1 VFARPEAPP
10 DAPRRRKCMRRTGL
24 RIVVVLILAAA
35 ALGALAQSVTTA
47 TLRGRVTNE
56 GQGLPGVLVT
66 VTSNALQGART
77 TSTSANGDFVFA
89 GLPPGTYT
97 VAFTLQGFRPETR
110 TQPVTVGQEARLDV
124 VLGLAGVEA
133 AATVVAK
140 SETVAT
146 STPQAAQ
153 TFTKDLT
160 DQLPVTRTL
169 LSSVALAAGVNTN
182 GPGSSDRL
190 GNGVAPVVTISGGQS
205 FDNLFTVDGAVVT
218 DNVRGTPNNLFIE
231 DAIAETTTSTS
242 TVSAEFGRFT
252 GGVVNTITK
261 SGGNTFSGS
270 FRTTLT
276 NAAWSATTPL
286 GEVTPQK
293 VSPQYE
299 ATLGGP
305 LWKDHI
311 WFFGSG
317 RYFDQTTSGQTAFT
331 NISYPIGDTE
341 KRYQAKLTL
350 TPVANHTL
358 TGNYLHVDEEQTNSS
373 FCPTGCLDLDS
384 LVPARQLPQEIVTL
398 NYNGVL
404 SNSFFLEGLYSR
416 RKFTFENAGSPYTD
430 LVKGTIIRDRSR
442 SNARYNSP
450 TFCGVCDPETRDNE
464 DILAKGTWFLS
475 TGALGSHNIVFGYD
489 HFSGQ
494 RKSNNYQSGSN
505 YRIFAT
511 NTIIANNDLY
521 PVIDANSYIYY
532 TPIFNLSQG
541 TDSLT
546 HSVFVNDSWR
556 LNDRLS
562 VNLGVRWDKNH
573 AKDSNGVVRADDSA
587 VSPRLAAAYDVTG
600 KGTLRVGASYAK
612 YVGAIQDN
620 LVDSASD
627 GGSPGLFIWYYDGPG
642 ATPINVPGGGGPLVT
657 RAQALQQVFNW
668 FFAQGCPDLSTCKLP
683 LAYANV
689 PGLST
694 KITETLRSP
703 STIEYA
709 ATLSGNVGPSFAYRV
724 DLVRRE
730 GRDFYNTVIN
740 GETGTDAYGNVF
752 DIGTVNNTN
761 SVERNYTGLHTSLA
775 YRTGRFNGGIN
786 WTWSH
791 TLGNLNGET
800 AASGP
805 VSNATETYRE
815 YKDPAWNSPYGSLA
829 TDERHRVKLFASYVV
844 PFVPAKV
851 GSLSLGLVQSVDTG
865 IPYGAVGLVD
875 SRRYVTNAPA
885 YATPPT
891 SVNYYFTARDEFRT
905 NTIQRLDLSLNFT
918 ARIAGSVELFVQPQ
932 VLNVLNRQGLVGVS
946 TSVRTAVNS
955 SAYQRFNPFTSAPV
969 QGVNWDYAPTFGKAR
984 NNLDYQLPRTFTV
997 AAGLRF

>member
-1 VFARPEAPP
+1 
-10 DAPRRRKCMRRTGL
+10 MRRPL
-24 RIVVVLILAAA
+24 RLLLALALSVAA
-35 ALGALAQSVTTA
+35 GAALAQSVTTA

-56 GQGLPGVLVT
+56 GQGLPGVLVSI
-66 VTSNALQGART
+66 TSPALQGART
-77 TSTSANGDFVFA
+77 APTSANGDYVFP

-97 VAFTLQGFRPETR
+97 VTFTLQGFKTETR
-110 TQPVTVGQEARLDV
+110 TTPVAVGQEARLDA
-124 VLGLAGVEA
+124 VLGLSGVEA
-133 AATVVAK
+133 TATVVAK
-140 SETVAT
+140 SETFST
-146 STPQAAQ
+146 TTPQSSQ
-153 TFTKDLT
+153 SFTKDVT
-160 DQLPVTRTL
+160 DQLPLTRTL

-182 GPGSSDRL
+182 GPGSSDRI

-276 NAAWSATTPL
+276 NAAWSATTPAN
-286 GEVTPQK
+286 EATPQK
-293 VSPQYE
+293 VNPQYE

-305 LWKDHI
+305 IWRDHV

-331 NISYPIGDTE
+331 NLSYPIGDTE
-341 KRYQAKLTL
+341 KRYQGKLTI
-350 TPVANHTL
+350 TPVSNHTL

-373 FCPTGCLDLDS
+373 FCPTGCMDLDS
-384 LVPARQLPQEIVTL
+384 LVPARQLPQDILTL

-404 SNSFFLEGLYSR
+404 SSSFFVEGLYSR
-416 RKFTFENAGSPYTD
+416 RQFTFENAGSPYTD
-430 LVKGTIIRDRSR
+430 LIKGTIIRDKSR

-450 TFCGVCDPETRDNE
+450 TFCGVCDPESRDNR
-464 DILAKGTWFLS
+464 DYLLKGTWFLS
-475 TGALGSHNIVFGYD
+475 TGALGSHNVVFGYD
-489 HFSGQ
+489 NFAGQ

-511 NTIIANNDLY
+511 NTIITNNDLY
-521 PVIDANSYIYY
+521 PVIDSRSYVYY

-562 VNLGVRWDKNH
+562 FNLGVRWDKNH
-573 AKDSNGVVRADDSA
+573 AKDANGVVRADDSA
-587 VSPRLAAAYDVTG
+587 FSPRLAASWDVTG
-600 KGTLRVGASYAK
+600 RGTLRVGASYAK

-627 GGSPGLFIWYYDGPG
+627 GGSPGLFIWYYEG
-642 ATPINVPGGGGPLVT
+642 APINVNPAPGAPLTT

-668 FFAQGCPDLSTCKLP
+668 FFAQGCPNLATCKLP

-694 KITETLRSP
+694 RFLNTLSSP
-703 STIEYA
+703 STIEWA
-709 ATLSGNVGPSFAYRV
+709 ATVAGNVGSSFAYRV
-724 DLVRRE
+724 DFVRRD

-740 GETGTDAYGNVF
+740 GTTGQDEFGNVF
-752 DIGTVNNTN
+752 DIGYVNNTN
-761 SVERNYTGLHTSLA
+761 SVKRNYTGLHTSLA
-775 YRTGRFNGGIN
+775 YRSANFNGGIN

-791 TLGNLNGET
+791 TLGSINGET

-805 VSNATETYRE
+805 VSNATETYPE
-815 YKDPAWNSPYGSLA
+815 YKDPAWNNPYGSLA
-829 TDERHRVKLFASYVV
+829 TDERHRVKLFATYTV
-844 PFVPAKV
+844 PFVPQKV
-851 GSLSLGLVQSVDTG
+851 GSLSISAIQSIDTG
-865 IPYGAVGLVD
+865 VPYGAVGLVD

-885 YATPPT
+885 YATPPS
-891 SVNYYFTARDEFRT
+891 SVNYYFTARDAFRT
-905 NTIQRLDLSLNFT
+905 DTIYRTDLSLNFS
-918 ARIAGSVELFVQPQ
+918 ARIAGSVEIFVQPQ
-932 VLNVLNRQGLVGVS
+932 VLNVLNRHGQIGAS

-955 SAYQRFNPFTSAPV
+955 AAYTRFNPFTTQPV
-969 QGVNWDYAPTFGKAR
+969 RGVNWDYAPTFGTAR
-984 NNLDYQLPRTFTV
+984 NNLDYQLPRTFTL
-997 AAGLRF
+997 AAGVRF